1 MTVRA
6 GRASQVTI
14 TGRGQV
20 SLPARGMR
28 DLGWRP
34 GDHLLVERIGDALV
48 LVRRPENWTEE
59 VAGSFSHLFGT
70 TDENVAFVR
79 GERASWGD

>member
-1 MTVRA
+1 MTARA
-6 GRASQVTI
+6 GRVSEVTI

-20 SLPARGMR
+20 SLPAKRMR

-34 GDHLLVERIGDALV
+34 GDHLLVERVGDALV
-48 LVRRPENWTEE
+48 LVRRPENWPED

-79 GERASWGD
+79 GERASWDD

>member
-1 MTVRA
+1 MAARA
-6 GRASQVTI
+6 GRPSDVTI

-20 SLPARGMR
+20 SLPAKGMR

-34 GDHLLVERIGDALV
+34 GDHLLVERIGSALV
-48 LVRRPENWTEE
+48 LVRRPENWAED

-70 TDENVAFVR
+70 TGENVAFVR
-79 GERASWGD
+79 GERAGWGD